1 MKLTRI
7 DLNSW
12 LIHSQTQTFLLDPWL
27 VDPLVFFG
35 LPWFIRLQ
43 HRQPSPFTPATLPKI
58 DGILLSQGQPDH
70 CHPPTLQRLD
80 KQIPVFAA
88 PTAARVA
95 RSLGFMRVQA
105 LDPWQSVQWGDLRIT
120 AVPGAPL
127 GPVRELGFLLEEL
140 PTQTR
145 LYYEPHLSQP
155 DIRPRLQQEFA
166 PIHTLLIPVVGQ
178 IFPLLGEVIMGPER
192 ALQVVAALHPQQ
204 VIPTAMGEVD
214 YHGWFA
220 AQIRPLGSLEEFRE
234 KLGSLNA
241 ATGQS
246 IQLCCPAPGETVS
259 LPAEVKT

>member
-12 LIHSQTQTFLLDPWL
+12 LVHTQTQTFLLDPWL

-43 HRQPSPFTPATLPKI
+43 HRQMPPFTPETLPKI

-70 CHPPTLQRLD
+70 CHPPTLQQLD
-80 KQIPVFAA
+80 KQIPVFAS

-105 LDPWQSVQWGDLRIT
+105 LDPWQSVQWGDLGIT

-155 DIRPRLQQEFA
+155 DVRPRLQQEFT

-178 IFPLLGEVIMGPER
+178 IFPFLGEVIMGPQR
-192 ALQVVAALHPQQ
+192 ALQVVAALRPQQ

>member
-12 LIHSQTQTFLLDPWL
+12 LVHTQTQTFLLDPWL

-43 HRQPSPFTPATLPKI
+43 HRQMPPFTPETLPKI

-80 KQIPVFAA
+80 KQIPVFAS

-95 RSLGFMRVQA
+95 RSLGFMRVQV
-105 LDPWQSVQWGDLRIT
+105 LDPWQSVQWGDLGIT

-155 DIRPRLQQEFA
+155 DVRPRLQQEFT

-178 IFPLLGEVIMGPER
+178 IFPFLGEVIMGPQR
-192 ALQVVAALHPQQ
+192 ALQVVAALRPQQ

>member
-12 LIHSQTQTFLLDPWL
+12 LIHTQTQTFLLDPWL

-35 LPWFIRLQ
+35 LPWFVRLE
-43 HRQPSPFTPATLPKI
+43 HRQPPPFTPETLPKI

-80 KQIPVFAA
+80 KQIPVFAS

-95 RSLGFMRVQA
+95 RGLGFTTVQA
-105 LDPWQSVQWGDLRIT
+105 LAPWQSVQWGDLHIT

-140 PTQTR
+140 SSQTR

-155 DIRPRLQQEFA
+155 DIRPRLQQEFT

-178 IFPLLGEVIMGPER
+178 IFPFLGEVIMGPER
-192 ALQVVAALHPQQ
+192 ALQVVAALRPRQ

-241 ATGQS
+241 ATAQF

-259 LPAEVKT
+259 LSQEAKT

>member
-1 MKLTRI
+1 MKLTRL

-12 LIHSQTQTFLLDPWL
+12 LIQTQRQTFLLDPWL

-35 LPWFIRLQ
+35 LPWFLRLE
-43 HRQPSPFTPATLPKI
+43 HRQPPPFTPETLPKI

-70 CHPPTLQRLD
+70 CHPPTLRRLD
-80 KQIPVFAA
+80 KQIPVLAS

-95 RSLGFMRVQA
+95 RGLGFTTVQA
-105 LDPWQSVQWGDLRIT
+105 LDPWQGVQWGDLRIT

-140 PTQTR
+140 STQTR

-155 DIRPRLQQEFA
+155 DVRPRLQQEFS

-192 ALQVVAALHPQQ
+192 ALQVVAALRPQQ
-204 VIPTAMGEVD
+204 VIPTAMGEVN
-214 YHGWFA
+214 YQGWFA

-246 IQLCCPAPGETVS
+246 IRLCCPDPGETVS
-259 LPAEVKT
+259 LYVAAKA